1 MRPRL
6 MNTIGGLA
14 LAGLSLT
21 FLTLTQAPAHA
32 SGPEAWA
39 PVTQGSFTSAA
50 GTYCSFAFSYT
61 PDQQNIRGRVN
72 GRYADGTVRSEE
84 FTGLLIGTTTNL
96 STGATIQT
104 NTSGRVVETFNL
116 DGSLAT
122 YETFGPVGFGFHAG
136 DGFPQGYYVLDGHH
150 RITFSGATRTMALDQ
165 GNEQNLCTAL
175 A

>member
-1 MRPRL
+1 MRRSL
-6 MNTIGGLA
+6 VSTIGGLA

-21 FLTLTQAPAHA
+21 GLTLAPAPAHA
-32 SGPEAWA
+32 SGPEAWT
-39 PVTQGSFTSAA
+39 PVTQQSFTSAA
-50 GTYCSFAFSYT
+50 GRYCSFAFSYT
-61 PDQQNIRGRVN
+61 PDQQNIQGRVDS
-72 GRYADGTVRSEE
+72 RYADGTVRTEE

-104 NTSGRVVETFNL
+104 NTSGRAVETFNF

-150 RITFSGATRTMALDQ
+150 LITFNGATRTMALDQ
-165 GNEQNLCTAL
+165 GTEQNLCTAL
-175 A
+175 S